1 MEIAALANARRSVS
15 GDRLRTAVLV
25 PCFNEER
32 AIGSV
37 IEEFK
42 LCLPEAVVYVY
53 DNNSTD
59 NTAAVAL
66 GAGAVVRREHR
77 QGKGNVVRRMFADID
92 ADVYVLV
99 DGDGTYD
106 APSAPAMIDL
116 LLQDELDMVNGA
128 RDEQSTG
135 AYRRGHRAGNRMLT
149 GIVQRIFGRQ
159 VTDMLSGYRVFSRR
173 FIKSFPALSAGFE
186 IETEL
191 TVHAL
196 ELRMPIAEMRTPYRE
211 RVAGSISKLRTFRDG
226 LSILRTIVVLIKE
239 ERPLGFFGLCG
250 AALAF
255 MSLALGWSVVATYL
269 ESGLVPRLP
278 TAVLS
283 MGLMLLAF
291 LSVASGLILDTVT
304 RTRREI
310 RRLHYLQVPVVQSRR
325 SKARTSPPNRS
336 GSARC

>member
-1 MEIAALANARRSVS
+1 
-15 GDRLRTAVLV
+15 
-25 PCFNEER
+25 
-32 AIGSV
+32 
-37 IEEFK
+37 
-42 LCLPEAVVYVY
+42 
-53 DNNSTD
+53 
-59 NTAAVAL
+59 
-66 GAGAVVRREHR
+66 
-77 QGKGNVVRRMFADID
+77 
-92 ADVYVLV
+92 
-99 DGDGTYD
+99 
-106 APSAPAMIDL
+106 
-116 LLQDELDMVNGA
+116 
-128 RDEQSTG
+128 
-135 AYRRGHRAGNRMLT
+135 
-149 GIVQRIFGRQ
+149 
-159 VTDMLSGYRVFSRR
+159 MLSGYRVFSRR

-239 ERPLGFFGLCG
+239 ERPLAFFGLCG
-250 AALAF
+250 VALAF
-255 MSLALGWSVVATYL
+255 MSLALGWPVVATYL

-325 SKARTSPPNRS
+325 IKARTTPANRS
-336 GSARC
+336 GSAKC